1 MADRYPIVTAKGAPG
16 VPTASS
22 AVVTRAVVLAGG
34 AGSRL
39 WPLTETVPKP
49 LVEFATEPFLHGVI
63 RRLADVG
70 VRDIWVLI
78 GKDPTPFR
86 SLDALGRTLGVTVE
100 TVCETEPLGTAG
112 GVRALCSAWEQPFFV
127 LNGDILTDVDLAW
140 VAQQHAASGAF
151 GSLVV
156 ASVRDPSSFGVCQIT
171 KGQIVGFLEKPSASQ
186 CPGPALVNAG
196 TYLIEPA
203 LLRDFA
209 PGELSFERDV
219 FPTAIRRGDVLAAVV
234 SDNAWADL
242 GTPARYRAGHRLVLD
257 ETIAWPAVTNLPQVA
272 PGVRIAATATVT
284 ADVIVH
290 QPVLI
295 AAGATIHSGAVLGPN
310 VVIGA
315 DVTVG
320 EGCVLTDVVVHA
332 GATLGVSCQLAH
344 TVVGAKVTLG
354 NNVTCDDDVVVVTD
368 VAANGMFRAG
378 ARVHP
383 DSVDV

>member
-1 MADRYPIVTAKGAPG
+1 MLTAR
-16 VPTASS
+16 S

-63 RRLADVG
+63 RRLAHVG
-70 VRDIWVLI
+70 VHDIWVLI
-78 GKDPTPFR
+78 GKDPTPFQ
-86 SLDALGRTLGVTVE
+86 SLDALGRTLGVAVKTM
-100 TVCETEPLGTAG
+100 CETEPLGTAG
-112 GVRALCSAWEQPFFV
+112 GVRALCSEWEQPFFV

-140 VAQQHAASGAF
+140 FAQKHASSGAL

-156 ASVRDPSSFGVCQIT
+156 ASVSDPSSYGVCQIT
-171 KGQIVGFLEKPSASQ
+171 NGQIVGFLEKPSVGE

-203 LLRDFA
+203 LLRAFP

-219 FPTAIRRGDVLAAVV
+219 FPTAIQRGDVLTPVV

-257 ETIAWPAVTNLPQVA
+257 ETITWPAVTNLPQVA
-272 PGVRIAATATVT
+272 PGVRIAPTATVAT
-284 ADVIVH
+284 DVTVH

-295 AAGATIHSGAVLGPN
+295 AANATIHSGAVLGPN
-310 VVIGA
+310 VVIGT

-320 EGCVLTDVVVHA
+320 EGCVLSDVVVHA
-332 GATLGVSCQLAH
+332 GATLGASCHLAH
-344 TVVGAKVTLG
+344 TVIGAKVTLG

-368 VAANGMFRAG
+368 VAANRTFRAG
-378 ARVHP
+378 ARVHR